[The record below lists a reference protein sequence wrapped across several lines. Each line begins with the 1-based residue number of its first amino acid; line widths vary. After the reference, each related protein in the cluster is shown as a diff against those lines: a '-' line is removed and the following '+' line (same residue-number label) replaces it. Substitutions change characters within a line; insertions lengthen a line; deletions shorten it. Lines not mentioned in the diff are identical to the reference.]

1 MELSLVTPA
10 VHELQI
16 TTRMVEKILTQKM
29 RLLQHATRDHPP
41 MTVIVSN
48 ENESLSATSWPW
60 AQGRPARDCWDDWA
74 SGVSRWC
81 ADNGL
86 NARDVVV
93 LLPVGALL
101 PVARQAWARAVG
113 GWLPQIETVP
123 TLAQSLAWSQ
133 DPKTLSPASAEMGPA
148 PTLDVVLDRLL
159 VTQALT
165 RQAWGRQWSQRDRR
179 AFEHAVA
186 QVVDCAHLWVRVA
199 QACPPDQRSAY
210 WASCRDALSAAH
222 AASTGPGARERLLL
236 AWALEWAA
244 SSDDGHWPTDVLFG
258 HRAAAWVGVT
268 AGETVVPGSESSV
281 MLAVLRQA
289 ALSGVPALWM
299 NAQAVSAQDDGASAP
314 ALARCMD
321 FEDEAQQTTALVLAA
336 VQEARASGGDPVA
349 LIALDRSLVRRVRA
363 LLEGAGATLSDETGW
378 KLSTTR
384 AGAAVTRML
393 AASQPRASTDDLLD
407 WLKSGWV
414 KWAEFG
420 SEGELEAAVAS
431 LESWCRRH
439 GLLAAWGLSGH
450 TEDQATDLVPGGRQ
464 AMPDMAR
471 KLWVRAKQT
480 AQLLA
485 PLWSSGRAP
494 MSELLAQVAEALRD
508 CGAWQ
513 ALADDVAGVS
523 VLQALRLGTDDGS
536 EASAWPLVAGGLRMD
551 GQGLSRWVDQ
561 VLEESSFRLESA
573 AAGDAKVDVVVT
585 PLTRAV
591 LRPFSAVVMPG
602 ADEGQLGAMN
612 GVPGWVHGALSEQ
625 MGLPTKATT
634 RDAQWASFALLMAQ
648 PGMACLCRESNGRE
662 PLEPSPWFER
672 WSLHTGQALH
682 DLKDARLM
690 QRVPASPKVMPRPS
704 LRTVADETKLG
715 LKLPLP
721 EQITATSY
729 ESLRQ
734 CPYRFFARHVLNLR
748 QMDELEEGVDRSDFG
763 VWLHAVLQSFHTRRH
778 EAPTNPADDVALW
791 VQAAQ
796 EVTQA
801 QGLDRDS
808 RRPFFLPFAATLE
821 RLAENYVAWLHEH
834 EGQGWRFAKAEEVVR
849 WPMALS
855 NDLGED
861 VTVTLHGQLDRLD
874 RRGQGSEDTAWT
886 VIDYKTGSLDG
897 LKQKVKQPLE
907 DTQLAFYA
915 ALAQHASA
923 TADPG
928 DPHRV
933 TTAVEGLYL
942 QMDEKG
948 VHAVEHPH
956 VVESAQALVE
966 GVRMDLT
973 RLLAGAAMPAL
984 GEGVACDYCEVRGLC
999 RRDHWT
1005 SAEDQS

>member
-1 MELSLVTPA
+1 
-10 VHELQI
+10 
-16 TTRMVEKILTQKM
+16 MVEKILTQKM
-29 RLLQHATRDHPP
+29 WPLKQATRDHHP
-41 MTVIVSN
+41 MTAIVSN
-48 ENESLSATSWPW
+48 ENEILQPTAWLW
-60 AQGRPARDCWDDWA
+60 AQGRPARDCWDEWA
-74 SGVSRWC
+74 GAVSRWC

-86 NARDVVV
+86 SPRDVVV

-123 TLAQSLAWSQ
+123 TLAQSLACSREVKASV
-133 DPKTLSPASAEMGPA
+133 PMSAELGPA

-159 VTQALT
+159 VTQALSA
-165 RQAWGRQWSQRDRR
+165 QAWGRQWAQRDRR
-179 AFEHAVA
+179 AFEHAVT

-199 QACPPDQRSAY
+199 QACPPDKRLAY
-210 WASCRDALSAAH
+210 WATCRDALSAAQ

-244 SSDDGHWPTDVLFG
+244 SSDDGHWATDVLFS
-258 HRAAAWVGVT
+258 HRTAAWVGVT

-289 ALSGVPALWM
+289 VLSGVPALWM
-299 NAQAVSAQDDGASAP
+299 NAVAAP
-314 ALARCMD
+314 GQGDAAGVPGLARCQD
-321 FEDEAQQTTALVLAA
+321 FEDEAQQTTAQVLAA
-336 VQEARASGGDPVA
+336 VQQARASAGDPVA
-349 LIALDRSLVRRVRA
+349 LIALDRGLVRRVRA

-414 KWAEFG
+414 SWAELG
-420 SEGELEAAVAS
+420 SPAELDAAVAS
-431 LESWCRRH
+431 LETWCRRH
-439 GLLAAWGLSGH
+439 GLLVAWGLSGH
-450 TEDQATDLVPGGRQ
+450 GHDMATDLVPDGRQ
-464 AMPDMAR
+464 AMPESAR
-471 KLWVRAKQT
+471 RLWSRARQT
-480 AQLLA
+480 VQLLA
-485 PLWSSGRAP
+485 PLWGSGRAP
-494 MSELLAQVAEALRD
+494 LSVLLAQVAAALKD

-513 ALADDVAGVS
+513 ALVDDVAGVS
-523 VLQALRLGTDDGS
+523 VLKALHLSTEDGS
-536 EASAWPLVAGGLRMD
+536 EALAWPLVTRDLRMD
-551 GQGLSRWVDQ
+551 GHGLSRWVDD

-625 MGLPTKATT
+625 MSLPTKATT

-648 PGMACLCRESNGRE
+648 PGMACLCREANGRE

-672 WSLHTGQALH
+672 WSMHTGQALR
-682 DLKDARLM
+682 RLDDVRLT
-690 QRVPASPKVMPRPS
+690 QWVPALPMDMPRPS
-704 LRTVADETKLG
+704 LRRVDASDVASGG

-721 EQITATSY
+721 TQITATSY

-748 QMDELEEGVDRSDFG
+748 QLDELEEGVDRSDFG
-763 VWLHAVLQSFHTRRH
+763 VWLHAVLQSFHTRRD
-778 EAPTNPADDVALW
+778 EVPVTKDDDVALW

-796 EVTQA
+796 DVTRV

-808 RRPFFLPFAATLE
+808 RRPYFLPFAATLE
-821 RLAENYVAWLHEH
+821 RLAVNYVAWLHGH
-834 EGQGWRFAKAEEVVR
+834 EGQGWRFAKAEEVVQ

-855 NDLGED
+855 CESGED

-874 RRGQGSEDTAWT
+874 RRGQGSDDAAWT

-923 TADPG
+923 TVDPG
-928 DPHRV
+928 DPRRV
-933 TTAVEGLYL
+933 TQAVEGLYL

-948 VHAVEHPH
+948 VTPVEHPH
-956 VVESAQALVE
+956 VIESAQALVE

-1005 SAEDQS
+1005 LAEALS

>member
-1 MELSLVTPA
+1 
-10 VHELQI
+10 
-16 TTRMVEKILTQKM
+16 MVEKILTQKM
-29 RLLQHATRDHPP
+29 WPLQRATRDHHP
-41 MTVIVSN
+41 MTVIASI
-48 ENESLSATSWPW
+48 ENEVLSPTTWPW
-60 AQGRPARDCWDDWA
+60 PQGCGARQCWDGWA
-74 SGVSRWC
+74 VTVARWC
-81 ADNGL
+81 ADNAL
-86 NARDVVV
+86 SARDVVV

-101 PVARQAWARAVG
+101 PVARHAWARAVG

-123 TLAQSLAWSQ
+123 TLAQTLAWAQEPS
-133 DPKTLSPASAEMGPA
+133 ASSTVSADLGPP

-159 VTQALT
+159 VTQALNA
-165 RQAWGRQWSQRDRR
+165 QAWGRQWAQRDRR

-186 QVVDCAHLWVRVA
+186 QVVECAHAWVRVA
-199 QACPPDQRSAY
+199 QACPPPQRPAY
-210 WASCRDALSAAH
+210 WAKCRDALSLAQAAN
-222 AASTGPGARERLLL
+222 TGPGARERLLM

-244 SSDDGHWPTDVLFG
+244 SSDDGQWATDALFV

-268 AGETVVPGSESSV
+268 AGAAVVPGSESSV
-281 MLAVLRQA
+281 MLAVLKQA

-299 NAQAVSAQDDGASAP
+299 NAEAAAAPSGDVIVP
-314 ALARCMD
+314 ALTRCGD
-321 FEDEAQQTTALVLAA
+321 FEDEAQQTAALVLSA
-336 VQEARASGGDPVA
+336 VENARASAGDPVA
-349 LIALDRSLVRRVRA
+349 LIALDRSLIRRVRA
-363 LLEGAGATLSDETGW
+363 LLEGAGASLSDETGW

-414 KWAEFG
+414 RWAEFE
-420 SEGELEAAVAS
+420 SVHEMDEAVAA

-439 GLLAAWGLSGH
+439 GLLAAWGLS
-450 TEDQATDLVPGGRQ
+450 DQGPDATTDPLPQGRQ
-464 AMPDMAR
+464 AMPASAR
-471 KLWVRAKQT
+471 KLWARAQQT

-485 PLWSSGRAP
+485 PLWTKGRAP
-494 MSELLAQVAEALRD
+494 LSTLLAQLAEALKD

-513 ALADDVAGVS
+513 ALLDDVAGAS
-523 VLQALRLGTDDGS
+523 VLEALRLSGEEG
-536 EASAWPLVAGGLRMD
+536 AAVPAWPNVAKDLRMD
-551 GQGLSRWVDQ
+551 GHGLSRWVDQ

-602 ADEGQLGAMN
+602 TDEGQLGSTN
-612 GVPGWVHGALSEQ
+612 GVPGWVHGALAEQ
-625 MGLPTKATT
+625 MGLPSKTIS

-648 PGMACLCRESNGRE
+648 PEVLCLCREANGRE

-672 WSLHTGQALH
+672 WSLRTGLALRSG
-682 DLKDARLM
+682 KDMRLR
-690 QRVPASPKVMPRPS
+690 QTVPALPVHMPRPT
-704 LRTVADETKLG
+704 LRSVGRPDAHMVD

-721 EQITATSY
+721 GQITATSY

-748 QMDELEEGVDRSDFG
+748 QLDELEEGVDRSDFG
-763 VWLHAVLQSFHTRRH
+763 VWLHAVLQGFHTRRDQATVAEH
-778 EAPTNPADDVALW
+778 DEVALW
-791 VQAAQ
+791 VSVAQ
-796 EVTQA
+796 DVTRA
-801 QGLDRDS
+801 QGLDRDG

-821 RLAENYVAWLHEH
+821 RLAENYVAWLKGHEA
-834 EGQGWRFAKAEEVVR
+834 QGWRFAKAEEVVQ
-849 WPMALS
+849 WPMALRS
-855 NDLGED
+855 ELGED

-874 RRGQGSEDTAWT
+874 QRGGEDTAWT
-886 VIDYKTGSLDG
+886 VIDYKTGSLDA
-897 LKQKVKQPLE
+897 LKQKVKHPLE

-928 DPHRV
+928 DPTRV
-933 TTAVEGLYL
+933 TTAIEGLYL

-948 VHAVEHPH
+948 VHPVEHPQ
-956 VVESAQALVE
+956 VIESAQVLVE
-966 GVRMDLT
+966 GLRTDLT
-973 RLLAGAAMPAL
+973 RLLDGAAMPAL
-984 GEGVACDYCEVRGLC
+984 GEGVACDYCEMRGLC

-1005 SAEDQS
+1005 VTESPR

>member
-1 MELSLVTPA
+1 
-10 VHELQI
+10 
-16 TTRMVEKILTQKM
+16 
-29 RLLQHATRDHPP
+29 
-41 MTVIVSN
+41 MTVIVST
-48 ENESLSATSWPW
+48 ENEVLSPTAWPW

-74 SGVSRWC
+74 GTVSRWC
-81 ADNGL
+81 ADNGVS
-86 NARDVVV
+86 ARDVVV

-101 PVARQAWARAVG
+101 PVARQAWARTVG

-123 TLAQSLAWSQ
+123 TLAQSLDWSLEL
-133 DPKTLSPASAEMGPA
+133 KTPAPTNAELGPA

-159 VTQALT
+159 VTQALSV
-165 RQAWGRQWSQRDRR
+165 QAWGRQWAQRDRR
-179 AFEHAVA
+179 AFEHAVT

-199 QACPPDQRSAY
+199 QACPPDQRVAY
-210 WASCRDALSAAH
+210 WATCREALIAVN

-244 SSDDGHWPTDVLFG
+244 SSDDGHWATDVLFS

-281 MLAVLRQA
+281 MLTVLRQA
-289 ALSGVPALWM
+289 ARSGVPTLWM
-299 NAQAVSAQDDGASAP
+299 NAEAAPAQLDDADASLP
-314 ALARCMD
+314 ALARCLD
-321 FEDEAQQTTALVLAA
+321 FEDEAQQAAAHVLSA
-336 VQEARASGGDPVA
+336 VQQARASAGDPVA

-414 KWAEFG
+414 SWPEFG
-420 SEGELEAAVAS
+420 APAELDEAVAA
-431 LESWCRRH
+431 LETWCRRH
-439 GLLAAWGLSGH
+439 GLLVAWGLSGH
-450 TEDQATDLVPGGRQ
+450 GRDLSADLVPEGRQ
-464 AMPDMAR
+464 AMPEPAR
-471 KLWVRAKQT
+471 RLWSRAWQT
-480 AQLLA
+480 VQLLA
-485 PLWSSGRAP
+485 PLWAGGRAP
-494 MSELLAQVAEALRD
+494 LSAMLAQVAEALRD

-513 ALADDVAGVS
+513 VLEGDVAGVS
-523 VLQALRLGTDDGS
+523 VLKALHLSTDDGG
-536 EASAWPLVAGGLRMD
+536 ETVAWPLVTQGLRMD
-551 GQGLSRWVDQ
+551 GQGLSRWVDD

-602 ADEGQLGAMN
+602 SDEGQLGAMN

-648 PGMACLCRESNGRE
+648 PGMVCLCRKANGRE

-672 WSLHTGQALH
+672 WSMHTGQALGH
-682 DLKDARLM
+682 LQDVRLM
-690 QRVPASPKVMPRPS
+690 QRVATLPMDMPRPR
-704 LRTVADETKLG
+704 LRNPPTSGVASGG
-715 LKLPLP
+715 LTLPLP
-721 EQITATSY
+721 AQITATSY

-748 QMDELEEGVDRSDFG
+748 QLDELEEGVDRSDFG
-763 VWLHAVLQSFHTRRH
+763 VWLHAVLQSFHTRRD
-778 EAPTNPADDVALW
+778 EVLGAKADDVALW

-796 EVTQA
+796 DVTQA

-821 RLAENYVAWLHEH
+821 RLAVNYVAWLHGH
-834 EGQGWRFAKAEEVVR
+834 EGQGWRFAKAEEVVQ

-855 NDLGED
+855 CESGED
-861 VTVTLHGQLDRLD
+861 LMVTLHGQLDRLD
-874 RRGQGSEDTAWT
+874 RRGQGGEDAAWT
-886 VIDYKTGSLDG
+886 VIDYKTGSLEG
-897 LKQKVKQPLE
+897 LKQKVRQPLE

-928 DPHRV
+928 DPQRV

-948 VHAVEHPH
+948 VTPVQHPH
-956 VVESAQALVE
+956 VIESAQALVE

-984 GEGVACDYCEVRGLC
+984 GEGVACEYCEVRGLC

-1005 SAEDQS
+1005 LAEVLP

>member
-1 MELSLVTPA
+1 
-10 VHELQI
+10 
-16 TTRMVEKILTQKM
+16 
-29 RLLQHATRDHPP
+29 

-48 ENESLSATSWPW
+48 ENEILAPTAWPW
-60 AQGRPARDCWDDWA
+60 AQGRAARDCWDEWA
-74 SGVSRWC
+74 GTVSRWC
-81 ADNGL
+81 SDNGL
-86 NARDVVV
+86 SPRDVVV

-123 TLAQSLAWSQ
+123 TLAPSLDWSRQ
-133 DPKTLSPASAEMGPA
+133 AKAPAPVSAELGPA

-159 VTQALT
+159 VTQALSG
-165 RQAWGRQWSQRDRR
+165 QAWGRQWAQRDRR

-199 QACPPDQRSAY
+199 QACPPTQRMAY
-210 WASCRDALSAAH
+210 WSTCRDALSAAN

-244 SSDDGHWPTDVLFG
+244 SSDDGHWATDVLFS
-258 HRAAAWVGVT
+258 HQAAAWVGVT

-289 ALSGVPALWM
+289 ARSGVPSLWM
-299 NAQAVSAQDDGASAP
+299 NAVAAP
-314 ALARCMD
+314 ALNDEADVPSLARCSD
-321 FEDEAQQTTALVLAA
+321 FEDEAQRTTAHVLAA
-336 VQEARASGGDPVA
+336 VQQARMLSGDPVA

-414 KWAEFG
+414 KWSEFG
-420 SEGELEAAVAS
+420 SDAELDAAVAA

-439 GLLAAWGLSGH
+439 GLLLAWGLSGQAQDMAM
-450 TEDQATDLVPGGRQ
+450 DQVPEGRQ
-464 AMPDMAR
+464 AMPASAQ
-471 KLWVRAKQT
+471 KLWDRARQT

-485 PLWSSGRAP
+485 PLWASGRAP
-494 MSELLAQVAEALRD
+494 LSVLLMQLAQALKD

-513 ALADDVAGVS
+513 ALVDDVAGAS
-523 VLQALRLGTDDGS
+523 VLQALRLSTEDGGD
-536 EASAWPLVAGGLRMD
+536 ALAWPLVAKDLRMD

-612 GVPGWVHGALSEQ
+612 GVPGWVHGALAEQ
-625 MGLPTKATT
+625 MGLPTKAGT

-648 PGMACLCRESNGRE
+648 PDMACLCREANGRE
-662 PLEPSPWFER
+662 PLEPSPWLER
-672 WSLHTGQALH
+672 WSLRTGQALRE
-682 DLKDARLM
+682 LPDARLM
-690 QRVPASPKVMPRPS
+690 QRVPASPIDMPHPS
-704 LRTVADETKLG
+704 LRPVGASDVASSG

-721 EQITATSY
+721 AQITATSY

-748 QMDELEEGVDRSDFG
+748 QADELEEGVDRSDFG
-763 VWLHAVLQSFHTRRH
+763 VWLHAVLQSFHTRRDG
-778 EAPTNPADDVALW
+778 PPANEGDDVALW

-796 EVTQA
+796 DVTRA

-821 RLAENYVAWLHEH
+821 RLAENYVAWLQGH

-855 NDLGED
+855 NGLGAE

-874 RRGQGSEDTAWT
+874 RLDRRGQGDEGQAWT

-897 LKQKVKQPLE
+897 LKQKVRQPLE

-915 ALAQHASA
+915 ALAQHAAA
-923 TADPG
+923 TADPS
-928 DPHRV
+928 DPQRV
-933 TTAVEGLYL
+933 TTEVEGLYL

-1005 SAEDQS
+1005 LAEALS